1 MSAFSGAAAAEEE
14 EEEEDDAVLHPAE
27 ADRLATQFTSWY
39 PLLED
44 VTMKS
49 RTVPLSDAFLEYLK
63 EDGIVL
69 PKSSEGVFGLDQ
81 LSDDSGDEEVVEVKE
96 EGAGGG
102 EEAAA
107 VRDFPEL
114 DAQITAAMSELGG
127 SVFPK
132 LNWSCPLDAAWINAG
147 SLKCQR
153 LADVYMLLK
162 ASDRVLFDVECML
175 QGTGRDK
182 NRPECVTLVLRKWA
196 NLSPSMEFRA
206 FVRDNVVV
214 GICQRDCTAFYDFLL
229 RESEADDLA
238 ALVEAFCAS
247 RLAHRLPLS
256 SFIADVYVD
265 KARRVWVVDINVFGP
280 PTSSLLFD
288 WHELRPPAAAVA
300 CPPGGSGSGSDDCGQ
315 GCEFRVVE
323 SPSGVL
329 PSEAAQSKGPIDVTL
344 APDFH
349 RFMDLCKAQRG
360 EDDGEEA

>member
-1 MSAFSGAAAAEEE
+1 
-14 EEEEDDAVLHPAE
+14 
-27 ADRLATQFTSWY
+27 
-39 PLLED
+39 
-44 VTMKS
+44 MKS

-69 PKSSEGVFGLDQ
+69 PKSSEGVFDLDQ
-81 LSDDSGDEEVVEVKE
+81 LSDDSGDEEVEAEVEDDAEDNDSTTRRDK
-96 EGAGGG
+96 
-102 EEAAA
+102 

-229 RESEADDLA
+229 RESEADELA
-238 ALVEAFCAS
+238 ALVETFCQS
-247 RLAHRLPLS
+247 RLVHRLPLS

-280 PTSSLLFD
+280 PTCSLLFD
-288 WHELRPPAAAVA
+288 WHELRAPAVLSLA
-300 CPPGGSGSGSDDCGQ
+300 GSSSSSSSSDDAGQ

-323 SPSGVL
+323 SPAGVL

-349 RFMDLCKAQRG
+349 RFMAMCKAQRDGDEEDEEDEETHEETEALG
-360 EDDGEEA
+360 E